1 MTDELECMCIEC
13 GISLYLPRDLIT
25 LGDHDEE
32 GNTLVRAP
40 FCTECGG
47 RLRVV
52 GKAGDEPFYRVQ
64 ERAPNGDAQ
73 AK

>member
-1 MTDELECMCIEC
+1 MTDELECMCTEC

-25 LGDHDEE
+25 LDASADIGAAM
-32 GNTLVRAP
+32 VRSP

-47 RLRVV
+47 KLRVI

-64 ERAPNGDAQ
+64 EGNPSDGTQ

>member
-1 MTDELECMCIEC
+1 MMDELECMCTDC
-13 GISLYLPRDLIT
+13 GISLYLPRNLIT
-25 LGDHDEE
+25 LE
-32 GNTLVRAP
+32 GFDDAGNPLVLAP

-47 RLRVV
+47 RLRII

-64 ERAPNGDAQ
+64 QETPDGDTQ